1 MLWYNRYQALVFR
14 VPAIGIFVVPPCY
27 FRYPLFVISF
37 FPVYLLLL
45 FVSLFYG
52 QAARYYDYDRFT
64 YPWHF
69 HSQYEIIYV
78 RNSSGRCFVGDCIER
93 FSDGDVILFGPNLP
107 HYMRSDDAYHCGNP
121 LLRVQGTIIQF
132 EENFM
137 QYSFDHYPQFHQI
150 RLLLKEAKRGVVF
163 HTADDSP
170 ARDMVSAFPELK
182 GFGQI
187 TGLLDLL
194 QGLSV
199 SSPKKMLAS
208 PCYYEK
214 FPTAG
219 NYTRSLKLDEI
230 AEMANMNSSA
240 FCRFFKEVT
249 EKTFLQYVTDMR
261 IGYAC
266 KLLTIGD
273 MEISQIAVECG
284 FDSISHF
291 NRTFKQLT
299 GLTPTQYRNQIMK

>member
-1 MLWYNRYQALVFR
+1 MPGLTSGSVMRQIINEQLQ
-14 VPAIGIFVVPPCY
+14 
-27 FRYPLFVISF
+27 ISESN
-37 FPVYLLLL
+37 PIR
-45 FVSLFYG
+45 
-52 QAARYYDYDRFT
+52 ARHYDYDRFT

-69 HSQYEIIYV
+69 HSQYEIICV
-78 RNSSGRCFVGDCIER
+78 EEGCGRSFVGDCIEQ
-93 FSDGDVILFGPNLP
+93 FSGGDVILFGPNLP

-121 LLRVQGTIIQF
+121 LLRVRGTIIQF

-163 HTADDSP
+163 HLPEGSP
-170 ARDMVSAFPELK
+170 VCRQVAAFPELS

-194 QGLSV
+194 QALALYDR
-199 SSPKKMLAS
+199 KKMLAS

-214 FPTAG
+214 FPTMG
-219 NYTRSLKLDEI
+219 NKRIDKVISFINSNYTRSLKLNEI

-249 EKTFLQYVTDMR
+249 EKTFLQYVMDMR

-266 KLLTIGD
+266 KLLTMGD
-273 MEISQIAVECG
+273 MDISQIAVECG

-291 NRTFKQLT
+291 NRMFKQLT
-299 GLTPTQYRNQIMK
+299 KLTPTQYRNQIMK

>member
-1 MLWYNRYQALVFR
+1 MRQIINEQLQ
-14 VPAIGIFVVPPCY
+14 
-27 FRYPLFVISF
+27 ISESN
-37 FPVYLLLL
+37 PIK
-45 FVSLFYG
+45 
-52 QAARYYDYDRFT
+52 ARYYDYDRFT

-208 PCYYEK
+208 PFYYEK

-219 NYTRSLKLDEI
+219 NKRIDKIISFINSNYTRSLKLDEI
-230 AEMANMNSSA
+230 ARNGEYEQQ
-240 FCRFFKEVT
+240 RLLPL
-249 EKTFLQYVTDMR
+249 LQRGHGKDFPA
-261 IGYAC
+261 ICNGYAHRLC
-266 KLLTIGD
+266 VQAAD
-273 MEISQIAVECG
+273 
-284 FDSISHF
+284 H
-291 NRTFKQLT
+291 R
-299 GLTPTQYRNQIMK
+299 

>member
-1 MLWYNRYQALVFR
+1 MPGLTSGSVMRQIINEQLQ
-14 VPAIGIFVVPPCY
+14 
-27 FRYPLFVISF
+27 ISESN
-37 FPVYLLLL
+37 PIR
-45 FVSLFYG
+45 
-52 QAARYYDYDRFT
+52 ARHYDYDRFT

-69 HSQYEIIYV
+69 HSQYEIIRV
-78 RNSSGRCFVGDCIER
+78 EKGCGRSFVGDCIEQ
-93 FSDGDVILFGPNLP
+93 FSGGDVILFGPNLP

-121 LLRVQGTIIQF
+121 LLRVRGTIIQF

-150 RLLLKEAKRGVVF
+150 RSLLKESRRGVVF
-163 HTADDSP
+163 HLPESSP
-170 ARDMVSAFPELK
+170 IGRQVSAFPELN
-182 GFGQI
+182 GFAQI

-194 QGLSV
+194 QSLALFAR
-199 SSPKKMLAS
+199 KKVLAS

-219 NYTRSLKLDEI
+219 NRRIDKIISFINSNYTRPLRLDEI

-249 EKTFLQYVTDMR
+249 EKTFLQYVMDMR

-273 MEISQIAVECG
+273 MDISQIAVECG

-291 NRTFKQLT
+291 NRMFKQLT
-299 GLTPTQYRNQIMK
+299 RLTPTQYRNQIMK

>member
-1 MLWYNRYQALVFR
+1 MRLGKPGDAVSTSGSVMRQIINEQLQ
-14 VPAIGIFVVPPCY
+14 
-27 FRYPLFVISF
+27 ISESN
-37 FPVYLLLL
+37 PIK
-45 FVSLFYG
+45 
-52 QAARYYDYDRFT
+52 ARYYDYDRFT

-78 RNSSGRCFVGDCIER
+78 KKSCGRCFVGDCIER
-93 FSDGDVILFGPNLP
+93 FSEGDVVLFVPSLP
-107 HYMRSDDAYHCGNP
+107 HYMRSDDAYHGDNP
-121 LLRVQGTIIQF
+121 RLRVQGTIIQF

-150 RLLLKEAKRGVVF
+150 RVLLKEARRGVVF
-163 HTADDSP
+163 HTADAGP
-170 ARDMVSAFPELK
+170 VRDMVSAFPELK

-194 QGLSV
+194 QALAVSV
-199 SSPKKMLAS
+199 PRRMLAS
-208 PCYYEK
+208 QALATMRS
-214 FPTAG
+214 FPQRETSVSIKSSPLSTATTPVPSSS
-219 NYTRSLKLDEI
+219 TRI

-240 FCRFFKEVT
+240 FCRFFKDAM
-249 EKTFLQYVTDMR
+249 EKTFLQYVADMR

-273 MEISQIAVECG
+273 MEVSQIAVECG
-284 FDSISHF
+284 FDSIPHF

>member
-1 MLWYNRYQALVFR
+1 MRQIINEQLQ
-14 VPAIGIFVVPPCY
+14 
-27 FRYPLFVISF
+27 ISESN
-37 FPVYLLLL
+37 PIK
-45 FVSLFYG
+45 
-52 QAARYYDYDRFT
+52 ARYYDYDRFT

-78 RNSSGRCFVGDCIER
+78 RKGDGRCFVGDCIEQ
-93 FSDGDVILFGPNLP
+93 FSDGDMILFGPNLP

-121 LLRVQGTIIQF
+121 LLRVQGTIVQF

-163 HTADDSP
+163 HAADNG
-170 ARDMVSAFPELK
+170 AVRGRVSAFPELK

-194 QGLSV
+194 QELSV
-199 SSPKKMLAS
+199 SVRKKPLAS

-214 FPTAG
+214 FPTVG
-219 NYTRSLKLDEI
+219 NKRIDKIISFINSNYTRSLKLDEI

-249 EKTFLQYVTDMR
+249 EKTFLQYVADMR
-261 IGYAC
+261 IGFAC
-266 KLLTIGD
+266 QLSTIGG

-284 FDSISHF
+284 FESISHF

-299 GLTPTQYRNQIMK
+299 KLTPTQYRNQIMK